1 MENNIA
7 LEFYLNSTPNDR
19 LNFLRMIYKDITIPI
34 EIEGGTSV
42 ETLWEENPIYLNG
55 TSFQLNTEEFGKKIS
70 NTEDDDL
77 SEIQHFI
84 VNKPVKWLFPKSV
97 RNQSPSLSSRVCTAI
112 DWRGCNSAMGDK
124 VNTVGDLIQYSRF
137 DIIKW
142 KHIGKKGLAFI
153 QDSLAKHE
161 LYLKGE

>member
-19 LNFLRMIYKDITIPI
+19 LNFLLMIQKDITIPI

-42 ETLWEENPIYLNG
+42 ETLWEENPICLNG

-70 NTEDDDL
+70 NTEDDDSIL
-77 SEIQHFI
+77 
-84 VNKPVKWLFPKSV
+84 NKPVEWLFPKTIE
-97 RNQSPSLSSRVCTAI
+97 NKTTSLSSRVCTAMTWS
-112 DWRGCNSAMGDK
+112 DQQ
-124 VNTVGDLIQYSRF
+124 VNTIGDLIQYSRF
-137 DIIKW
+137 DLIKF
-142 KHIGKKGLAFI
+142 KGIGKKGLAFI

-161 LYLKGE
+161 LYLRG

>member
-19 LNFLRMIYKDITIPI
+19 LNFLLMIQKDITIPI

-42 ETLWEENPIYLNG
+42 ETLWEENPICLNG

-70 NTEDDDL
+70 NTEDDDSIL
-77 SEIQHFI
+77 
-84 VNKPVKWLFPKSV
+84 NKPIEWLFPKTIE
-97 RNQSPSLSSRVCTAI
+97 NKTTSLSSRVCTAMG
-112 DWRGCNSAMGDK
+112 WRDQH

-137 DIIKW
+137 DLIKF
-142 KHIGKKGLAFI
+142 KGIGKKGLAFI

>member
-1 MENNIA
+1 MEKNIA

-19 LNFLRMIYKDITIPI
+19 LNFLLMIQKDITIPI

-42 ETLWEENPIYLNG
+42 ETLWEENPICLNG

-70 NTEDDDL
+70 NTEDDDSIL
-77 SEIQHFI
+77 
-84 VNKPVKWLFPKSV
+84 NKPIEWLFPKTIE
-97 RNQSPSLSSRVCTAI
+97 NKTTSLSSRVCTAI
-112 DWRGCNSAMGDK
+112 GYRASCGNGYQ
-124 VNTVGDLIQYSRF
+124 VETIGDLIQYSRF

-142 KHIGKKGLAFI
+142 NAIGKKGLAFI

-161 LYLKGE
+161 LYLRGE

>member
-1 MENNIA
+1 METNIA

-19 LNFLRMIYKDITIPI
+19 LNFLLMIQKDITIPI

-42 ETLWEENPIYLNG
+42 ETLWEENPICLNG
-55 TSFQLNTEEFGKKIS
+55 TLFQLNTEEFGKKIS

-97 RNQSPSLSSRVCTAI
+97 RNQSPSLSSRVCTAMTWS
-112 DWRGCNSAMGDK
+112 DQH
-124 VNTVGDLIQYSRF
+124 VNTIGDLIQYSRF

>member
-19 LNFLRMIYKDITIPI
+19 LNFLLMIQKDITIPI

-42 ETLWEENPIYLNG
+42 ETLWEENPVCLNG

-70 NTEDDDL
+70 NTEDDDSIL
-77 SEIQHFI
+77 
-84 VNKPVKWLFPKSV
+84 NKPIEWLFPKTIE
-97 RNQSPSLSSRVCTAI
+97 NKTTSLSSRVCTAM
-112 DWRGCNSAMGDK
+112 DWRVHYNHGDA

>member
-19 LNFLRMIYKDITIPI
+19 LNFLLMIQKDITIPI

-42 ETLWEENPIYLNG
+42 ETLWEENPICLNG

-70 NTEDDDL
+70 NTEDDDSIL
-77 SEIQHFI
+77 
-84 VNKPVKWLFPKSV
+84 NKPIEWLFPKTIE
-97 RNQSPSLSSRVCTAI
+97 NKTTSLSSRVCTAMTWS
-112 DWRGCNSAMGDK
+112 DQH
-124 VNTVGDLIQYSRF
+124 VNTIGDLIQYSRF
-137 DIIKW
+137 DLIKF
-142 KHIGKKGLAFI
+142 KDIGKKGLAFI

>member
-19 LNFLRMIYKDITIPI
+19 LNFLRMIYKDIIIPTV
-34 EIEGGTSV
+34 IEGGV
-42 ETLWEENPIYLNG
+42 GEETLWGENPICLNG
-55 TSFQLNTEEFGKKIS
+55 TVFQLNTEGFGEKHLD
-70 NTEDDDL
+70 TEDDDSIL
-77 SEIQHFI
+77 
-84 VNKPVKWLFPKSV
+84 NKPIEWLFPKTSE
-97 RNQSPSLSSRVCTAI
+97 NKSPSLSSRVCNAI
-112 DWRGCNSAMGDK
+112 NWRGCNEFMGDK

>member
-19 LNFLRMIYKDITIPI
+19 LNFLLMIQKDITIAI

-42 ETLWEENPIYLNG
+42 ETLWEENPICLNG

-70 NTEDDDL
+70 NTEDDDSIL
-77 SEIQHFI
+77 
-84 VNKPVKWLFPKSV
+84 NKPIEWLFPKTIE
-97 RNQSPSLSSRVCTAI
+97 NKTTSLSSRVCTAI
-112 DWRGCNSAMGDK
+112 DWRVHYFHGDA
-124 VNTVGDLIQYSRF
+124 VNTVGDLIQHSRF
-137 DIIKW
+137 DLVKF
-142 KHIGKKGLAFI
+142 KGIGKKGLAFI

>member
-19 LNFLRMIYKDITIPI
+19 LNFLLMIQKDITIPI

-42 ETLWEENPIYLNG
+42 ETLWEENPICLNG

-97 RNQSPSLSSRVCTAI
+97 RNQSPSLSSRVCNAI
-112 DWRGCNSAMGDK
+112 NWRVHYNNGDA
-124 VNTVGDLIQYSRF
+124 VNTIGDLIQHSRF

>member
-19 LNFLRMIYKDITIPI
+19 LNFLLMIQKDITIPI

-42 ETLWEENPIYLNG
+42 ETLWEENPVCLNG

-70 NTEDDDL
+70 NTEDDDSIL
-77 SEIQHFI
+77 
-84 VNKPVKWLFPKSV
+84 NKPIEWLFPKTIE
-97 RNQSPSLSSRVCTAI
+97 NKTTSLSSRVCTAMG
-112 DWRGCNSAMGDK
+112 WRVHYNHREA

-137 DIIKW
+137 DLIKF
-142 KHIGKKGLAFI
+142 KGIGKKGLAFI

>member
-19 LNFLRMIYKDITIPI
+19 LNFLLMIQKDITIPI

-42 ETLWEENPIYLNG
+42 ETLWEENPICLNG

-70 NTEDDDL
+70 NTEDDDSIL
-77 SEIQHFI
+77 
-84 VNKPVKWLFPKSV
+84 NKPIEWLFPKTIE
-97 RNQSPSLSSRVCTAI
+97 NKTTSLSSRVCTAI
-112 DWRGCNSAMGDK
+112 GWRDNYNHGDA
-124 VNTVGDLIQYSRF
+124 VNTVGDLMQYSRF
-137 DIIKW
+137 DIIKF
-142 KHIGKKGLAFI
+142 KGIGKKGLAFI

>member
-1 MENNIA
+1 MEKNIA

-19 LNFLRMIYKDITIPI
+19 LNFLLMIQKDITIPI

-42 ETLWEENPIYLNG
+42 ETLWEENPICLNG

-70 NTEDDDL
+70 NTEDDDSIL
-77 SEIQHFI
+77 
-84 VNKPVKWLFPKSV
+84 NKPIEWLFPKTIE
-97 RNQSPSLSSRVCTAI
+97 NKTTSLSSRVCTAM
-112 DWRGCNSAMGDK
+112 DWRVHYNHGEA

-137 DIIKW
+137 DLVKF
-142 KHIGKKGLAFI
+142 KGIGKKGLAFI

>member
-19 LNFLRMIYKDITIPI
+19 LNFLRMIYKDIIIPTV
-34 EIEGGTSV
+34 IEGGISE

-70 NTEDDDL
+70 NTEDDDSIL
-77 SEIQHFI
+77 
-84 VNKPVKWLFPKSV
+84 NKPIEWLFPKTIE
-97 RNQSPSLSSRVCTAI
+97 NKTTSLSSRVCTAMTWS
-112 DWRGCNSAMGDK
+112 DQH
-124 VNTVGDLIQYSRF
+124 VNTIGDLIQYSRF
-137 DIIKW
+137 DLIKF
-142 KHIGKKGLAFI
+142 KDIGKKGLAFI

>member
-19 LNFLRMIYKDITIPI
+19 LNFLLMIQKDITIPI

-42 ETLWEENPIYLNG
+42 ETLWEENPICLNG

-70 NTEDDDL
+70 NTEDDDSIL
-77 SEIQHFI
+77 
-84 VNKPVKWLFPKSV
+84 NKPIEWLFPKTIE
-97 RNQSPSLSSRVCTAI
+97 NKTTSLSSRVCTAI

>member
-19 LNFLRMIYKDITIPI
+19 LNFLLMIQKDITIPI

-42 ETLWEENPIYLNG
+42 ETLWEENPICLNG

-70 NTEDDDL
+70 NTEDDDSIL
-77 SEIQHFI
+77 
-84 VNKPVKWLFPKSV
+84 NKPIEWLFPKTIE
-97 RNQSPSLSSRVCTAI
+97 NKSPSLSSRVCTAMG
-112 DWRGCNSAMGDK
+112 WRVHYNHGDA

>member
-1 MENNIA
+1 MEKNIA

-19 LNFLRMIYKDITIPI
+19 LNFLLMIQKDITIPI

-42 ETLWEENPIYLNG
+42 ETLWEENPICLNG

-70 NTEDDDL
+70 NTEDDDSIL
-77 SEIQHFI
+77 
-84 VNKPVKWLFPKSV
+84 NKPIEWLFPKTIE
-97 RNQSPSLSSRVCTAI
+97 NKTTSLSSRVCTAMG
-112 DWRGCNSAMGDK
+112 WRVHYNHGDA

-137 DIIKW
+137 DLVKF
-142 KHIGKKGLAFI
+142 KGIGKKGLAFI

-161 LYLKGE
+161 LYLRGE

>member
-19 LNFLRMIYKDITIPI
+19 LNFLLMIQKDITIPI

-42 ETLWEENPIYLNG
+42 ETLWEENPVCLNG

-70 NTEDDDL
+70 NNEDDDSIL
-77 SEIQHFI
+77 
-84 VNKPVKWLFPKSV
+84 NKPIEWLFPKTIE
-97 RNQSPSLSSRVCTAI
+97 NKTTSLSSRVCTAMTWS
-112 DWRGCNSAMGDK
+112 DQH
-124 VNTVGDLIQYSRF
+124 VNTIGDLIQYSRF
-137 DIIKW
+137 DLIKF
-142 KHIGKKGLAFI
+142 KGIGKKGLAFI

-161 LYLKGE
+161 LYLKVE